1 MRLMIGKM
9 GQWRIPV
16 MRPSG
21 HGADMFWDHAD
32 TDTYLRWLTA
42 AQLRPIW
49 ARYVPEGDSGHS
61 LVLAQ
66 ASQKRVRS
74 S

>member
-1 MRLMIGKM
+1 M
-9 GQWRIPV
+9 
-16 MRPSG
+16 
-21 HGADMFWDHAD
+21 HAH
-32 TDTYLRWLTA
+32 DTYLRWLTA